1 MKKSELRQM
10 IKEELLKEIEVN
22 PSKAL
27 KDYKDNLL
35 YASQNLED
43 IFLYFI
49 KNNKQI
55 TPELKKLNKLDQQV
69 RILADKIKI

>member
-69 RILADKIKI
+69 RTLADKIKI